1 MSFKTDLNLQGSQ
14 YSLLGT
20 MFYLGYFIYQVNKK
34 QKKIEKNITMTYT
47 SFILLP

>member
-34 QKKIEKNITMTYT
+34 KIEKSITMTYA